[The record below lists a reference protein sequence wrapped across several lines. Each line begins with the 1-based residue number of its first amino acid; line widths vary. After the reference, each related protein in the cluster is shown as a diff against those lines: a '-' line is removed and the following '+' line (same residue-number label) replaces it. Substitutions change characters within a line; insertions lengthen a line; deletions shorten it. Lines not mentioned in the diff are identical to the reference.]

1 MIGIDI
7 IEIKRIEK
15 FINRFGEKGL
25 KRILTP
31 KEISLLSN
39 KASSIAGYFAA
50 KEAFSKALGVGI
62 GSECSFLDIE
72 ILKNSKNKPYFSKKT
87 LEKFNIQKADLS
99 ISHDGGFA
107 IAAVII
113 LKFDIISK

>member
-7 IEIKRIEK
+7 VVISRIENMINK
-15 FINRFGEKGL
+15 FGNKAVN
-25 KRILTP
+25 KILTTEEQYFFKTP
-31 KEISLLSN
+31 
-39 KASSIAGYFAA
+39 SSIAGVFAA
-50 KEAFSKALGVGI
+50 KEAFSKALGTGI
-62 GSECSFLDIE
+62 GKECNFKDIV

-87 LEKFNIQKADLS
+87 LEKFNLKKTDVS

-113 LKFDIISK
+113 FK